1 MRLFAPSGVFRPISV
16 LRGEIMI
23 GLIIVA
29 ALLQQP
35 SQRGPRS
42 LDIDPSKVQP
52 PVVVPAGTVIPVT
65 LTSRISTKNARD
77 GDGIYGKTVFPIT
90 VNNKIV
96 IPEGS
101 FVRGKVTEIRRPGR
115 VKGKGE
121 LTLNFQTLVLPSGIT
136 VPIYTSLGGAGGAG
150 ERKGEATVQGDSSKG
165 EDAKTVGT
173 TAAQGALIGVIADRG
188 KGAVVGG
195 GVGAAAGTAAVL
207 LTRGKDLVLEPGT
220 TIEIVLD
227 RPIEP

>member
-1 MRLFAPSGVFRPISV
+1 
-16 LRGEIMI
+16 MI

-136 VPIYTSLGGAGGAG
+136 VPIYTSLGGAGCAG

>member
-1 MRLFAPSGVFRPISV
+1 
-16 LRGEIMI
+16 MI
-23 GLIIVA
+23 GLVIVA
-29 ALLQQP
+29 ALLQQL
-35 SQRGPRS
+35 SQQGPRS

-90 VNNKIV
+90 VNNKVV

-136 VPIYTSLGGAGGAG
+136 VPIYTSLGGAG

-207 LTRGKDLVLEPGT
+207 LTRGKDLVLEPG
-220 TIEIVLD
+220 
-227 RPIEP
+227 

>member
-1 MRLFAPSGVFRPISV
+1 
-16 LRGEIMI
+16 MI

-121 LTLNFQTLVLPSGIT
+121 LTLNFQTLVLPGGIT